1 MWEQLSAQMNEA
13 LVNVAASLVAL
24 GAAAATYYLKK
35 GADKL
40 KAETKKI
47 EDQAQAQLM
56 WHAIDRLED
65 TAEKAVTKTE
75 QTVAEQLRQA
85 VKDGKTDRSE
95 LIALGRKACQ
105 EVLQMLEPEVV
116 DVLSRN
122 LGDLQAYV
130 ESTVETQVNRLKEA
144 KAKLAG

>member
-1 MWEQLSAQMNEA
+1 VWDQLSTQVNEA
-13 LVNVAASLVAL
+13 LVNVAAGLVAL
-24 GAAAATYYLKK
+24 GAAAASYYLKK

-40 KAETKKI
+40 KAETRKI
-47 EDQAQAQLM
+47 EDQNQSQLM

-85 VKDGKTDRSE
+85 VKDGKMDRSE
-95 LIALGRKACQ
+95 LVALGQKVCQ
-105 EVLQMLEPEVV
+105 EVLQMLEPDVV
-116 DVLSRN
+116 NVLSEN

>member
-1 MWEQLSAQMNEA
+1 MWDQLSTQVNEA
-13 LVNVAASLVAL
+13 LVNVAVGLVAL
-24 GAAAATYYLKK
+24 GAAAASYCLKK

-40 KAETKKI
+40 KAETRKI
-47 EDQAQAQLM
+47 EDQNQSQLM

-95 LIALGRKACQ
+95 LVALGQKVCQ
-105 EVLQMLEPEVV
+105 EVLQMLEPDVV
-116 DVLSRN
+116 NVLSEN

>member
-95 LIALGRKACQ
+95 LIALGQKACQ

-116 DVLSRN
+116 NVLSKN